1 MASGALEAEATARAR
16 LRAVHLR
23 LAYWSYDKIG
33 TELGVAPGTARKW
46 VMDLMPDVVPTDDLE
61 LLRTRDAEAL
71 DGLTRGYHQ
80 LLIDM
85 ERVNATRVDA
95 AEPLLYG
102 ADDFAKVGAQLVR
115 VQERRAKLLGLDK
128 PVLVTHTHKIRT
140 EFDQEL
146 ESLVSELAGG
156 GHVVTLPDEI
166 DEEVAG

>member
-1 MASGALEAEATARAR
+1 MTGALEAEATARAR

-23 LAYWSYDKIG
+23 LAYWSYDKISQ
-33 TELGVAPGTARKW
+33 ELSVPTTTVRRW
-46 VMDLMPDVVPTDDLE
+46 VHDMMPEVVPTDDLE

-80 LLIDM
+80 LLVQM
-85 ERVNATRVDA
+85 ERVNETRVDSD
-95 AEPLLYG
+95 EPLLYG
-102 ADDFAKVGAQLVR
+102 ADEFAKVGAQLVR